1 MRLLVEILMVG
12 ALIHFGWNMPFK
24 EYVAQAGPSTSLADT
39 NSTGMFGNRSEWTRA
54 ERFRAVLEGR
64 RHLGQQVI
72 EALFVSNEPFS
83 AAEAESYL
91 RDVIHNV
98 AVLRQ
103 LGNR

>member
-64 RHLGQQVI
+64 RHWGQQVT
-72 EALFVSNEPFS
+72 EAIFVSSEQLS
-83 AAEAESYL
+83 APEAELYL
-91 RDVIHNV
+91 RDLVSDLV
-98 AVLRQ
+98 VRQ
-103 LGNR
+103 P

>member
-64 RHLGQQVI
+64 RHLGQQVT
-72 EALFVSNEPFS
+72 EAIFVRSEQLS
-83 AAEAESYL
+83 APEAELYL
-91 RDVIHNV
+91 RDLVSDLV
-98 AVLRQ
+98 VRQ
-103 LGNR
+103 P